1 MNKGKILHKISTV
14 FAKHQEAIATMI
26 VALPGVGLDAI
37 AEYDTA
43 GFSPYLIR
51 DFFYL
56 GVMVICFLLF
66 KYELIKKKDVFKVP
80 VYTIIIGQMI
90 SVLFRIQNPE
100 YSFEPY
106 FLKAEI
112 IFALM
117 MFGIGSLVHA
127 KHITVLLTINTTF
140 IIACYFMVPEFP
152 TSKLIFYAVMVSS
165 STLLVFFSQRM
176 LVQIYKK
183 LKYASKIIQFKNE
196 ELSKMNIAKDQIF
209 KIIGHDLR
217 TPFHQV
223 NSLVDLI
230 DETEDKEERKEIK
243 LLLKESADKGH
254 QLLED
259 LLKWSTTFNK
269 DSEIEL
275 ENHNLSEVV
284 TRVFEF
290 SDLKSKDKDITLI
303 NKLPK
308 ELNIFMNLTMM
319 ETVLRNLISNAIK
332 FSYRGSEIIVKCEH
346 SKELLKI
353 SIIDKGMG
361 ISKFRLNNLLI
372 NKQNQSTSGT
382 ESESGSGFGLNIA
395 KELVEK
401 QHGVFEILSKEN
413 KGTTVNLYFPVI

>member
-1 MNKGKILHKISTV
+1 MLKNKILQKISTV
-14 FAKHQEAIATMI
+14 FSRHQEAIATMI

-43 GFSPYLIR
+43 GVSPYLIR

-56 GVMVICFLLF
+56 AVMTACFLSYKF
-66 KYELIKKKDVFKVP
+66 NLIKRKDIFKIP
-80 VYTIIIGQMI
+80 VYTIVIGQMV
-90 SVLFRIQNPE
+90 SVFFRIQDPA

-106 FLKAEI
+106 FLKTEI
-112 IFALM
+112 IYALM
-117 MFGIGSLVHA
+117 MFGIGNLVHA
-127 KHITVLLTINTTF
+127 KHIAFFLFLNIIF
-140 IIACYFMVPEFP
+140 IVTCYFMVPDFP
-152 TSKLIFYAVMVSS
+152 TSKLVFYSVMVNS

-176 LVQIYKK
+176 VVQIYKK
-183 LKYASKIIQFKNE
+183 LKYANKIIQFKNE
-196 ELSKMNIAKDQIF
+196 ELSKMNLAKDQIF

-223 NSLVDLI
+223 QSLVDLI
-230 DETEDKEERKEIK
+230 DETDDVEGIAEIK
-243 LLLKESADKGH
+243 SLLKESAGKGN

-259 LLKWSTTFNK
+259 LLKWSTSYKK

-275 ENHNLSEVV
+275 EKYNISEVV
-284 TRVFEF
+284 DRVFKF
-290 SDLKSKDKDITLI
+290 SEIKSKEKEIKLI
-303 NKLPK
+303 NELPRN
-308 ELNIFMNLTMM
+308 LNIVINLTMM

-332 FSYRGSEIIVKCEH
+332 FSYRGSSIIVNHTYINEII
-346 SKELLKI
+346 KI

-361 ISKFRLNNLLI
+361 INKFRLNNLLI